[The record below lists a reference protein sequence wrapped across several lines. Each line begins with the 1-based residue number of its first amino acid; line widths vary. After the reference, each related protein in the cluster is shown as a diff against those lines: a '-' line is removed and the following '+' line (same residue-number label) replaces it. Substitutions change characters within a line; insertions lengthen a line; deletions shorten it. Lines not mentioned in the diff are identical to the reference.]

1 MSNIL
6 VLTRRELKSYF
17 SSPVA
22 YIVITLFLLLSGW
35 FFSAAL
41 FLANTA
47 DLRGLFSGIRLIL
60 LFFVPAISMRLLAE
74 EKRSGT
80 IEILSTMPL
89 KNWQLVLGKFIPSF
103 ILIAV
108 TILLTLVHYFT
119 LLLIG
124 GPDFGASFG
133 GYLGTLFMAGV
144 YLSIGLFTSSMTKN
158 QIVAFITSFVIIFV
172 LFLMDK
178 VVIFVPSF
186 MATFLEFL
194 STDYHYENIARGV
207 IDSRDVI
214 YFLSL
219 TFFFLFLTV
228 KSLETRKWK

>member
-89 KNWQLVLGKFIPSF
+89 KNWQLVLGKFLPSF
-103 ILIAV
+103 VLIAV

-158 QIVAFITSFVIIFV
+158 QIVAFITAFVIIFV
-172 LFLMDK
+172 LFLLDK

>member
-60 LFFVPAISMRLLAE
+60 LFFVPAISMRLVAE

-89 KNWQLVLGKFIPSF
+89 KDWQLVLGKFLPSF

-133 GYLGTLFMAGV
+133 GYLGTLFMAGA

-172 LFLMDK
+172 LFLLDK

-228 KSLETRKWK
+228 KSLEMRKWK

>member
-1 MSNIL
+1 
-6 VLTRRELKSYF
+6 
-17 SSPVA
+17 
-22 YIVITLFLLLSGW
+22 
-35 FFSAAL
+35 
-41 FLANTA
+41 
-47 DLRGLFSGIRLIL
+47 
-60 LFFVPAISMRLLAE
+60 MRLLAE

-89 KNWQLVLGKFIPSF
+89 KNWQLVLGKFLPSF

-119 LLLIG
+119 LLLLG
-124 GPDFGASFG
+124 EPDFGASFG

-158 QIVAFITSFVIIFV
+158 QIVAFITAFVIIFV

>member
-47 DLRGLFSGIRLIL
+47 DLRGLFSGVRLIL

-89 KNWQLVLGKFIPSF
+89 KDWELVLGKFLPSF
-103 ILIAV
+103 ILISV

-124 GPDFGASFG
+124 EPDFGASFG

-158 QIVAFITSFVIIFV
+158 QIVAFITAFVIIFV

-228 KSLETRKWK
+228 KSLEARKWK

>member
-1 MSNIL
+1 
-6 VLTRRELKSYF
+6 
-17 SSPVA
+17 VA

-47 DLRGLFSGIRLIL
+47 DLRGLFSGVRLIL

-89 KNWQLVLGKFIPSF
+89 KNWQLVLGKFLPSF

-158 QIVAFITSFVIIFV
+158 QIVAFITAFVIIFV